1 MQPSRAMGKLVQK
14 LWNHHGEDGHF
25 NGYRLV
31 LNHPDLGLLITED
44 VEWFVIRRVAFI
56 PEADLSQLAAGEPHP
71 SIEILFHIDQ
81 HEISYPIQL
90 SDTLPDAAGHIPVL
104 PPDPTQQSALAEF
117 ADQWAAML
125 ADQQWIAKASKIP
138 SEQVASIPTQHNWQP
153 GGDSLQQWLQT
164 ISEVETADISLA
176 LLCDACQQVGVV
188 IDH

>member
-1 MQPSRAMGKLVQK
+1 MGKLVQK

-81 HEISYPIQL
+81 HENWYPIQI
-90 SDTLPDAAGHIPVL
+90 SDTLPNASTHVL
-104 PPDPTQQSALAEF
+104 PLPPAAIDQSALAEF

-125 ADQQWIAKASKIP
+125 TEQQWLTEASKVS
-138 SEQVASIPTQHNWQP
+138 SEHAAAIPTQHNWQP
-153 GGDSLQQWLQT
+153 NGDTLQQWLQA
-164 ISEVETADISLA
+164 ISEVEAADVSLA
-176 LLCDACQQVGVV
+176 LLCEACEQVGVAL
-188 IDH
+188 DH